1 MTLSPDPRCFSTTI
15 WAPDTSRIK
24 LMLQPPRPIT
34 RLIAD
39 EGTCTFLDL
48 QDTGLQDR
56 WIIEH
61 DCVKMLTKCSTC
73 TITWWT
79 YRLTTSFHPSSFFW
93 PFFGL
98 AITGVVFTWRPW
110 TEGDTF
116 SPFCLLT
123 CNTWSLLS
131 LKRHFIWWKK
141 LLIVHLHFLK
151 LVQFGMYLRFSFLH
165 SFP

>member
-1 MTLSPDPRCFSTTI
+1 M
-15 WAPDTSRIK
+15 
-24 LMLQPPRPIT
+24 Q
-34 RLIAD
+34 
-39 EGTCTFLDL
+39 DL
-48 QDTGLQDR
+48 YNY
-56 WIIEH
+56 
-61 DCVKMLTKCSTC
+61 C
-73 TITWWT
+73 WWT

-131 LKRHFIWWKK
+131 LKRHFICWKK
-141 LLIVHLHFLK
+141 LPIIIHLNFFYSLYSFASLGCTYGLVFSTVFLIFSTSLSLIFKFSGSVPKSSRSPIPEAWNKILFHNHLQCIRLSPTHL
-151 LVQFGMYLRFSFLH
+151 
-165 SFP
+165 